1 MKFQKDFLE
10 KRRVSLEAYL
20 HSLLLLPDVCR
31 SRTFRSF
38 LSQSHIAP
46 TPSVSSDPAILTPA
60 DYRRDIM
67 SRLYNSIADGVED
80 VLGTIPLLD
89 QLSQQNPP
97 PSIPFPPLPQIQ
109 HQYNPPSII
118 PGETIDAAEAEAEL
132 SAFENRE
139 STPFVKPI
147 CDIFLEVFQLNRGSN
162 WLRGRAVVVVLQQL
176 LGGTIERKVR
186 EQVRGLADEEGI
198 IRYLDMLKAA
208 LWPEETVAT
217 GQQQQ
222 QAGRSA
228 KEKAKARNEAKII
241 LATLVPD
248 LAGSVVG
255 RENARA
261 AGRRLFAGLNNG
273 RLKCVPPF
281 FYLDKVGWT
290 DVCAGGF
297 SSSIVYTILDE
308 LVGIVFDERL

>member
-1 MKFQKDFLE
+1 M
-10 KRRVSLEAYL
+10 
-20 HSLLLLPDVCR
+20 
-31 SRTFRSF
+31 
-38 LSQSHIAP
+38 
-46 TPSVSSDPAILTPA
+46 
-60 DYRRDIM
+60 
-67 SRLYNSIADGVED
+67 
-80 VLGTIPLLD
+80 
-89 QLSQQNPP
+89 
-97 PSIPFPPLPQIQ
+97 
-109 HQYNPPSII
+109 
-118 PGETIDAAEAEAEL
+118 
-132 SAFENRE
+132 
-139 STPFVKPI
+139 
-147 CDIFLEVFQLNRGSN
+147 
-162 WLRGRAVVVVLQQL
+162 LQQL

>member
-1 MKFQKDFLE
+1 
-10 KRRVSLEAYL
+10 
-20 HSLLLLPDVCR
+20 
-31 SRTFRSF
+31 
-38 LSQSHIAP
+38 
-46 TPSVSSDPAILTPA
+46 
-60 DYRRDIM
+60 M
-67 SRLYNSIADGVED
+67 SRLYNSITDGVED

-186 EQVRGLADEEGI
+186 EQVRGLADEEGV
-198 IRYLDMLKAA
+198 IRYLDMLKAT
-208 LWPEETVAT
+208 LWPEEAVTAE
-217 GQQQQ
+217 QQRQ

-228 KEKAKARNEAKII
+228 KEKARARNEARII

-281 FYLDKVGWT
+281 FSLDKVG
-290 DVCAGGF
+290 
-297 SSSIVYTILDE
+297 
-308 LVGIVFDERL
+308 